1 MWRRLLRFLAPCFIV
16 LTLCT
21 PAVQAQA
28 PPAEAEKEERS
39 TSALPYAVIVL
50 FTILVLAIVC
60 TPSRKA

>member
-1 MWRRLLRFLAPCFIV
+1 MLRRVLRFLAPFLIA
-16 LTLCT
+16 LALWT

-28 PPAEAEKEERS
+28 PPAETEKEERS
-39 TSALPYAVIVL
+39 TSALPYAVLVL